1 MDRDGSQGKLATPD
15 PTYRKL
21 NFKEGLMKT
30 AIIVVDMLKDNI
42 REGNDSRAV
51 IQAQS
56 IIPNINRLTEM
67 ARRHGFPVI
76 FANDSF
82 LPGDFLFQSRM
93 KEHALRGTK
102 GAQVVDE
109 LYQAGDDICLP
120 KRRFSA
126 FFKTDL
132 DQTLRL
138 YGVGGVAI
146 AGINSHWCVLSTAFD
161 ALSHDF
167 CAYIISD
174 CCASFHA
181 DIHEKTMNLYRKSIL
196 HPLFQIIAL
205 KEFAKTLPTGQGEK
219 LS

>member
-1 MDRDGSQGKLATPD
+1 
-15 PTYRKL
+15 
-21 NFKEGLMKT
+21 MKT

-42 REGNDSRAV
+42 PEGNNNDVLSQARA
-51 IQAQS
+51 

-67 ARRHGFPVI
+67 ARQRNLPVI

-82 LPGDFLFQSRM
+82 LPGDFIFHGKM
-93 KEHALRGTK
+93 KEHTLRGTE
-102 GAQVVDE
+102 GAMVIDE
-109 LYQAGDDICLP
+109 LTRAPGDIHLP

-138 YGVGGVAI
+138 YGVEGVAI

-161 ALSHDF
+161 ALANDL

-174 CCASFHA
+174 CCASFRA
-181 DIHEKTMNLYRKSIL
+181 DVHETTMNLYRKTPL
-196 HPLFQIIAL
+196 YPLFQIMTLA
-205 KEFAKTLPTGQGEK
+205 EFTKTMMPR
-219 LS
+219 